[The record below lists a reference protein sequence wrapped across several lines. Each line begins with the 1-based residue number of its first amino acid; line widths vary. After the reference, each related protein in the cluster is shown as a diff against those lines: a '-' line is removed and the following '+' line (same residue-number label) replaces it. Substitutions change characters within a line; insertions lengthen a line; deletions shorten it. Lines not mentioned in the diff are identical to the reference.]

1 MSDEPTRHR
10 TIESQLHDD
19 IVVDTRAQPGDEH
32 RLARVVGGALAT
44 GGGLATLWLALRS
57 ITASKV
63 VVIAI
68 GTAAITSATAWVIA
82 RGQHDG
88 VRVGATARAPASDTT
103 PGAEATPA
111 HPTGPQTPATLD
123 AIPEPAVSSPPAPS
137 SIGATAR
144 PSGPRAATAPSA
156 EVTTGDDTAR
166 DEAATLL
173 ERAALA
179 RRDGRS
185 DDAIA
190 IYRAIGRRFPGSRE
204 DAVACVAL
212 GRALLAS
219 DADAALETFDGCLR
233 DHPRGQLAEP
243 ALVGRAEALAAL
255 GRRSDEAAAWA
266 ELLRRFPDSLHA
278 ERARSRGG
286 R

>member
-1 MSDEPTRHR
+1 MSDEPTRR
-10 TIESQLHDD
+10 RSLESQLHDD
-19 IVVDTRAQPGDEH
+19 IVVDTRAQHGDEH

-44 GGGLATLWLALRS
+44 GGGLGMLWLALRS

-63 VVIAI
+63 VMIAVS
-68 GTAAITSATAWVIA
+68 TAAITSATAWVIA
-82 RGQHDG
+82 SGEPDG
-88 VRVGATARAPASDTT
+88 VTVGATPRATAGDSDAGVD
-103 PGAEATPA
+103 PRQDHATQP
-111 HPTGPQTPATLD
+111 PATLD
-123 AIPEPAVSSPPAPS
+123 TIHAPAVPPRPDPGS
-137 SIGATAR
+137 TGATPR
-144 PSGPRAATAPSA
+144 PIRPAAAPPPSA
-156 EVTTGDDTAR
+156 EIAKRDDTAL
-166 DEAATLL
+166 DDAATLL

-185 DDAIA
+185 DEAIA

-204 DAVACVAL
+204 HAVACVAL

-255 GRRSDEAAAWA
+255 GRHGDEAAAWV

-278 ERARSRGG
+278 ERARSRSG

>member
-1 MSDEPTRHR
+1 MSDEPMRR
-10 TIESQLHDD
+10 RSIESQLHDD
-19 IVVDTRAQPGDEH
+19 LVVDTCEQPGDEH
-32 RLARVVGGALAT
+32 RLARAVGGALAT
-44 GGGLATLWLALRS
+44 GGGLAALWLALRS

-68 GTAAITSATAWVIA
+68 GTAAATSATAWVIA
-82 RGQHDG
+82 RSQQDG
-88 VRVGATARAPASDTT
+88 ITVGATSAAPAGDTIA
-103 PGAEATPA
+103 GVDATQTRA
-111 HPTGPQTPATLD
+111 TQPQPPATLEV
-123 AIPEPAVSSPPAPS
+123 IHEPAVPSSPAAS
-137 SIGATAR
+137 STGATPR
-144 PSGPRAATAPSA
+144 PNGPRAATAPSA
-156 EVTTGDDTAR
+156 EVTASEDTNRDD
-166 DEAATLL
+166 AATLL

-219 DADAALETFDGCLR
+219 DADAALETFERCLR

-255 GRRSDEAAAWA
+255 GRHGDEAAAWV

-278 ERARSRGG
+278 ERARSRSG